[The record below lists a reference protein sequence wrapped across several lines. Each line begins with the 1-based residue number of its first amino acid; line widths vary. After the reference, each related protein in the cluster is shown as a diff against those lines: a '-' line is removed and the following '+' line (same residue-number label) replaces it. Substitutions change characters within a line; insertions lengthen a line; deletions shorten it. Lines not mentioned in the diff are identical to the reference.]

1 MRLGTALGFQ
11 VDPEYFGSDV
21 GWVLLAKLEELM
33 NANRRLDP
41 VSLQVLAELGI
52 ALGIRAD
59 ASTAMASLERELG
72 SSPFPAQTITAVVVW
87 VRGQLNFAPVAKKV
101 ELDPGSAQH
110 VPLKN
115 YDFE

>member
-1 MRLGTALGFQ
+1 MRLAGSLGFQ

-21 GWVLLAKLEELM
+21 GWVLLAKLEEAM

-41 VSLQVLAELGI
+41 VSLQLLSELGI
-52 ALGIRAD
+52 ALGIRSEE
-59 ASTAMASLERELG
+59 STAVSALERELG
-72 SSPFPAQTITAVVVW
+72 NSPFPPETIVAVVQW
-87 VRGQLNFAPVAKKV
+87 VRGQLNFSAPRKQV
-101 ELDPGSAQH
+101 ELDPGATAH